1 MALRQG
7 ALEDMVT
14 GGSFWSGRRVFV
26 TGHTGFKGGW
36 LVLWLR
42 SLGAQVTGYALPPI
56 TSPCLFEV
64 LRLADDMESIK
75 GDVRDLVRLRAAM
88 AAAEPE
94 IVFHLAAQPLVRRS
108 FEEPVETF
116 AVNVLGTAHLLEA
129 ARSTPGLQSV
139 VIVSSDKCYENREWV
154 WPYREDEPM
163 GGFDP
168 YSASKGCTEL
178 VTAAY
183 RRSFFAVADQR
194 GAAVGSVRAGNV
206 VGGGDWSADRLVP
219 DIVRAVSSGAAV
231 SIRNPGAIRPWQ
243 HVLDPLAG
251 YLKLAEK
258 LAVEGAAFASGWNF
272 GPWDSDVRP
281 VEWVARAFV
290 DRWGG
295 GASIRTDAASG
306 VHEAH
311 VLKLD
316 SSKARAQLGWA
327 PALDLAAALSWTV
340 DWYKAHAAGADM
352 RSFTL
357 EQIRR
362 YAVHP

>member
-1 MALRQG
+1 MAFRYG

-36 LVLWLR
+36 LVLWLQ
-42 SLGAQVTGYALPPI
+42 SLGARVTGYALPPA
-56 TSPCLFEV
+56 TRPCLFEAV
-64 LRLADDMESIK
+64 QLADDMESIE
-75 GDVRDLVRLRAAM
+75 GDVRDLPRLQAAM
-88 AAAEPE
+88 AKAEPE
-94 IVFHLAAQPLVRRS
+94 VVFHLAAQPLVRRS
-108 FEEPVETF
+108 LEEPVETF
-116 AVNVLGTAHLLEA
+116 AVNVLGTVHLLEA
-129 ARSTPGLQSV
+129 AKATPGVRSV

-154 WPYREDEPM
+154 WPYREDDPM

-183 RRSFFAVADQR
+183 RRSFFAVPSER
-194 GAAVGSVRAGNV
+194 CAAVGSVRAGNV

-219 DIVRAVSSGAAV
+219 DIVRAMSAGAV
-231 SIRNPGAIRPWQ
+231 VGIRNPRSIRPWQ

-258 LAVEGAAFASGWNF
+258 LATDGAAFASGWNF

-281 VEWVARAFV
+281 VEWVARVFV
-290 DRWGG
+290 ERWGE
-295 GASIRTDAASG
+295 GASLRTEAAGG

-316 SSKARAQLGWA
+316 SSKARVELGWA

-340 DWYKAHAAGADM
+340 EWYKAHAAGADM

-362 YAVHP
+362 YAVKP